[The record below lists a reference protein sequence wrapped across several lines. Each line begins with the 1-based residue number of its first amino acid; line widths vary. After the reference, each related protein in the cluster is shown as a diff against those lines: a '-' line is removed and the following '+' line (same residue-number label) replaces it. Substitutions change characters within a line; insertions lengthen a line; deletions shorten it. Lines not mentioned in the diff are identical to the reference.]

1 MKLFLNG
8 FSNNKIFS
16 RFSQEFINAMMMMMR
31 EIANLLSSALDSLAV
46 LHREEQGRNS
56 GWEASRRVLRE
67 GRKPARRE
75 LRVSFLRIF

>member
-1 MKLFLNG
+1 
-8 FSNNKIFS
+8 
-16 RFSQEFINAMMMMMR
+16 MMMMR
-31 EIANLLSSALDSLAV
+31 KIANLLSSALDSLAV

-67 GRKPARRE
+67 GSKPARRE